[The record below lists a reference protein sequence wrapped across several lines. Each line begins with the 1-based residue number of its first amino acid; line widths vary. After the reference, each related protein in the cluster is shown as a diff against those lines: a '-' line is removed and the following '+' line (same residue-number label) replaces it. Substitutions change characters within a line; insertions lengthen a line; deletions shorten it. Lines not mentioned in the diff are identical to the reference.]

1 MKNLYFLLGLI
12 IIISIIGCSAQSG
25 WLNKTPSSLFII
37 FAYIIGYFTHK
48 ESIKC

>member
-25 WLNKTPSSLFII
+25 WLNKTPSLFII
-37 FAYIIGYFTHK
+37 FAYIIGYLTHK
-48 ESIKC
+48 ESIK